1 MSNMPSN
8 SPANQGSASHQLTWM
23 HQVATLLSPFIIVAI
38 GGLFTWLHKL
48 DDRQYMMK
56 DEYLSKNDF
65 NLAVARLE
73 TSIDTRMATFQSAL
87 DSRHKENA
95 AQMDRVLVQLSQ
107 VNDKL
112 NTLAV
117 DLEKK
122 TKK

>member
-1 MSNMPSN
+1 MSN
-8 SPANQGSASHQLTWM
+8 SPSNQASASNQLTWM

-38 GGLFTWLHKL
+38 GGLFTWLHKI
-48 DDRQYMMK
+48 DDRQYSMK

-65 NLAVARLE
+65 NMAVARLE
-73 TSIDTRMATFQSAL
+73 SSIDSRMATFQTTL
-87 DSRHKENA
+87 DTRHKENA
-95 AQMDRVLVQLSQ
+95 AQMDRVLSQLSQ
-107 VNDKL
+107 VNEKL